1 MDKDGKNIYRN
12 ARITAGLTQERW
24 SEVLGI
30 SVDVV
35 RKYEGDIVLP
45 SDDVV
50 LRMIEVSGQQIV
62 CYWHL
67 LHKSRCAGSVLPE
80 VRQRLLPEA
89 VLTLLVKIEDF
100 SRGGLQDLKRLAAD
114 GKISS
119 EEVIA
124 YGEALAQLREV
135 VSAAY
140 ELEYAGD
147 V

>member
-35 RKYEGDIVLP
+35 RKYEGDVVLP
-45 SDDVV
+45 SDEVV
-50 LRMIEVSGQQIV
+50 LRMSEVAGQQIV

-80 VRQRLLPEA
+80 VRLRSLPEA
-89 VLTLLVKIEDF
+89 VLTLLVRLDDF

>member
-1 MDKDGKNIYRN
+1 MDKDVRNIYKN

-35 RKYEGDIVLP
+35 RKYEGDVVLP
-45 SDDVV
+45 SDEVV
-50 LRMIEVSGQQIV
+50 LRMSEVAGQQIV

-80 VRQRLLPEA
+80 VRLRSLPEA
-89 VLTLLVKIEDF
+89 VLTLLVRLDDF

-135 VSAAY
+135 ISAAY

>member
-1 MDKDGKNIYRN
+1 MDKDGRNIYKN

-35 RKYEGDIVLP
+35 RKYEGDVVLP
-45 SDDVV
+45 SDEVV
-50 LRMIEVSGQQIV
+50 LRMSEVAGQQIV

-67 LHKSRCAGSVLPE
+67 LHKSRCAGLVLPE
-80 VRQRLLPEA
+80 VRLRSLPEA
-89 VLTLLVKIEDF
+89 VLTLLVRLDDF